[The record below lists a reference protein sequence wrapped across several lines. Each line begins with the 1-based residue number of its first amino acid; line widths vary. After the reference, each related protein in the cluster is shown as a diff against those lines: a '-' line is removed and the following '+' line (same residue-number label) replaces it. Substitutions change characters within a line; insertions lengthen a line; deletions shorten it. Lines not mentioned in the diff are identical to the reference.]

1 MTEDKAG
8 VSIATSSNA
17 STRRGLICIVVP
29 VGHDRHQHL
38 SDPFFLPFLGYLMD
52 GLNTHG
58 YAITITRANSAENPN
73 WLSELAD
80 PNKCDGLLVIGQSDQ
95 FKEIERVADY
105 YRPMVVWGAH
115 VKDQLHCSVG
125 CNNFVGGELA
135 VKHLI
140 DGGARSIAL
149 LGSKT
154 AIEVAQRFMGAE
166 FAAQTTDAELHYLPV
181 HFALDDM
188 EDEIAKHLNKMGKG
202 IDGIFAASDLI
213 AITAMDW
220 LKRHRRKIP
229 ADVAVVGFDDLPI
242 SAQAHPPLTS
252 IRQDIA
258 AGAVA
263 MVEKLLTRINGEDAD
278 SLVMKPKLIIRGS
291 SLGNS

>member
-1 MTEDKAG
+1 MTEDNGG
-8 VSIATSSNA
+8 VSIATSPNA
-17 STRRGLICIVVP
+17 SARLGLICIVVP

-38 SDPFFLPFLGYLMD
+38 SDPFFLPFLGHLTT
-52 GLNTHG
+52 GLNAHG
-58 YAITITRANSAENPN
+58 YAITITRANSSENPN

-95 FKEIERVADY
+95 FKEIERVAAY
-105 YRPMVVWGAH
+105 YQPMVVWGAH

-125 CNNFVGGELA
+125 CNNFLGGELA
-135 VKHLI
+135 IRHLI
-140 DGGARSIAL
+140 DVGARSIAL
-149 LGSKT
+149 MGSKT

-166 FAAQTTDAELHYLPV
+166 FAAQSTDTQLHYLPV

-188 EDEIAKHLNKMGKG
+188 QDEIATYLKKKVEK

-213 AITAMDW
+213 AVTAMDW
-220 LKRHRRKIP
+220 LKRHRKKIP

-258 AGAVA
+258 AGASA
-263 MVEKLLTRINGEDAD
+263 MVERLLTRISGDYSD
-278 SLVMKPKLIIRGS
+278 SLVMEPQLIIRGS
-291 SLGNS
+291 TRSN